1 MKRIK
6 RIAVMALTL
15 IMILS
20 TVGCGAAG
28 GDTVYLSFPTAAT
41 SGTVYAVSASLAN
54 LWNQHI
60 DGVQVSA
67 EASNGGVQNLNLIAA
82 GEAQMGV
89 AVTSIITDQR
99 NGTGVFEG
107 HAYDGM
113 RILTALYMNYNQ
125 IVTTDSAGVDTIT
138 DFTSKRFAPGAAGST
153 TCVETELH
161 FTAEGIAYPDDFNA
175 QFVGFTE
182 AVDLIRNKQLDGAWV
197 MAGIPTSAVTEICA
211 TAGGKLVSMDEALV
225 QKMCADY
232 PWYNRAVIP
241 AGTYEGQTEDVV
253 TTGVTITICIDES
266 VSDEVAYNLVK
277 VMYEN
282 LDSITGVH
290 SALKDLT
297 VENAVANLAG
307 LPIHSG
313 AAKYYEEVGVLTPVL
328 PVE

>member
-1 MKRIK
+1 MKLFK
-6 RIAVMALTL
+6 RIAVSVLALT
-15 IMILS
+15 MVLS
-20 TVGCGAAG
+20 TVGCGAAS

-89 AVTSIITDQR
+89 AVTSIITDQK
-99 NGTGVFEG
+99 NGDGVFEG

-125 IVTTDSAGVDTIT
+125 IVTADDEVQAIT
-138 DFTSKRFAPGAAGST
+138 DFAGKRFAPGAAGST
-153 TCVETELH
+153 TTVETELH
-161 FTAEGIAYPDDFNA
+161 FTAAGLDYPDDFDA

-182 AVDLIRNKQLDGAWV
+182 AVELIRNKQLDGAWV

-211 TAGGKLVSMDEALV
+211 TAGGRLVSMDEALV
-225 QKMCADY
+225 EKMCEDY

-266 VSDEVAYNLVK
+266 VSEEIAYQLAK
-277 VMYEN
+277 VMYEH
-282 LDSITGVH
+282 LDSITNVH

-307 LPIHSG
+307 LPLHNG
-313 AAKYYEEVGVLTPVL
+313 AARYYEEVGVLTPVS